1 MKTNDT
7 EPNNN
12 GDEGERL
19 MASNLPYSAT
29 YEAIVRKLSEYAKIL
44 DMHVPVDPQGKNKG
58 WGIFRVPNGQ
68 AEKLLAAT
76 ILLDGRILRV
86 QRAR

>member
-1 MKTNDT
+1 MNTNETKSD
-7 EPNNN
+7 NN

-19 MASNLPYSAT
+19 MVSNLPYGAT

-44 DMHVPVDPQGKNKG
+44 DMHVPVDPEGKNKG
-58 WGIFRVPNGQ
+58 WGIFRVPHGQ

-76 ILLDGRILRV
+76 ILLDGRILRL